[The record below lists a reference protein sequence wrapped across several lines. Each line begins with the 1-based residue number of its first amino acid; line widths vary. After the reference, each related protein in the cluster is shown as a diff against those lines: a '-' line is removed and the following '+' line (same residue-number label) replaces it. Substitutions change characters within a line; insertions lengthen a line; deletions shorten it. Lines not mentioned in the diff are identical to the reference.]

1 MIGTKSIGTIAHS
14 MIGTIA
20 HRQRDHCQNGGNSH
34 TAQSTSLQYVCLK
47 ASVNMLREQYII
59 CGSVFQCHGI
69 MLHKMFSF
77 NTRKTAAADERM
89 RNFVAMTSL
98 KIFLLFGVVFGPT
111 IIRGK
116 PHHIDTSV
124 LCGKV

>member
-1 MIGTKSIGTIAHS
+1 
-14 MIGTIA
+14 
-20 HRQRDHCQNGGNSH
+20 
-34 TAQSTSLQYVCLK
+34 
-47 ASVNMLREQYII
+47 
-59 CGSVFQCHGI
+59 

-77 NTRKTAAADERM
+77 NTRKTAVEDERM
-89 RNFVAMTSL
+89 IKFGTMPSL

-124 LCGKV
+124 SCGKV